1 MNFFEDVKS
10 ILLEQGFS
18 IEENAIIRFTKE
30 FQTIVNQGTVI
41 VNGVPQQVQQRAQ
54 CKVDF
59 WMIGEGECDGESFD
73 VIEVHLEHDGIPTGG
88 YCEAFYH
95 NDIPYFKRFLT
106 SLLNGR

>member
-18 IEENAIIRFTKE
+18 IEENAITRFTKE
-30 FQTIVNQGTVI
+30 FQTVINRGTVI
-41 VNGVPQQVQQRAQ
+41 VNGVPQQIQQKAQ
-54 CKVDF
+54 YKANF